1 MDERNVW
8 MIGFFV
14 ATGIGLVTSLRASKA
29 LLKLEELERRFMNA
43 QCAQEHQ
50 MSRVQSELRSD
61 VEQLRRTIGRGH
73 VDVDRMLKRI
83 DALYLEGGRTSDA

>member
-29 LLKLEELERRFMNA
+29 LLKLEELERRFKRAQGAQRQRMNR
-43 QCAQEHQ
+43 
-50 MSRVQSELRSD
+50 MQSELRSE
-61 VEQLRRTIGRGH
+61 VEQLRRTVGRDH

-83 DALYLEGGRTSDA
+83 DALYLEGVRQAHA